1 MFERLGH
8 ALLGGVFGALLG
20 LAGWWLYGLAHSLV
34 YDGPGM
40 DPVLRHW
47 LVCLGGVFALFGFI
61 FRGRVVDFF
70 ADALGA
76 ALHFEF
82 SETPGNGVSTV
93 FAMVFLALV
102 VAAIWY
108 TVPG

>member
-1 MFERLGH
+1 MFQRLGH
-8 ALLGGVFGALLG
+8 ALLGGLFGGVLG
-20 LAGWWLYGLAHSLV
+20 LAGWWLYGLAHSLF

-47 LVCLGGVFALFGFI
+47 LLGLGGVFAVLGFI

-70 ADALGA
+70 ADTLGA
-76 ALHFEF
+76 VFHFEF
-82 SETPGNGVSTV
+82 GDTPGNGASAA
-93 FAMVFLALV
+93 FALVFLALV